1 MSRWLSIV
9 GLGEGGWDE
18 LPALGR
24 GLVESAE
31 LIVGG
36 ERHLAMLPSSIKAA
50 RSSWATPLR
59 LTVEEILRHR
69 GRPVAVL
76 ATGDPMHYGVGVTLA
91 RAVGHDEMLIL
102 PTVSAFGLAAARLG
116 WSLADC
122 ECLTLHGRPL
132 EKLGA
137 FLCGGARL
145 LLLSHDGSTPA
156 KVAAELTR
164 RGWGP
169 SRLIALEHMGGAGES
184 RIEGTAASWGQRQ
197 AEDLNTLAVECL
209 PAAGT
214 ISLPRL
220 PGLPDEAFS
229 HDGQI
234 TKREVRAVT
243 LAGLSPLPGQL
254 LWDVGAGC
262 GSIAV
267 EWLRS
272 SRAMRAIAIESDAA
286 RCDMIRANAANLG
299 TPEIEVVNGTA
310 PAALPGL
317 APPDAIFIGGG
328 VAMPD
333 LAENCWDA
341 LRSGGRLVAN
351 VVTVQG
357 EARLLQCHQAH
368 GGRLTRI
375 AISRA
380 EPIGGQL
387 GWRAL
392 RPVTQWIA
400 VKP

>member
-9 GLGEGGWDE
+9 GLGEGGWEE

-24 GLVESAE
+24 GMVEAAE

-36 ERHLAMLPSSIKAA
+36 ERHLAMLPASVKAKRA
-50 RSSWATPLR
+50 SWATPLR
-59 LTVEEILRHR
+59 LTVEEVLRHR

-102 PTVSAFGLAAARLG
+102 PTVSAFSLVAARLG

-132 EKLGA
+132 EKLGG
-137 FLCGGARL
+137 FLYRGARL

-169 SRLIALEHMGGAGES
+169 SRLIALEHMGGS
-184 RIEGTAASWGQRQ
+184 REDRVEAIAESWGQRQ
-197 AEDLNTLAVECL
+197 TKDLNTLAVECL

-220 PGLPDEAFS
+220 PGLPDDAFT

-234 TKREVRAVT
+234 TKREVRAMT
-243 LAGLSPLPGQL
+243 LAALSPLLGQR

-262 GSIAV
+262 GSIAI
-267 EWLRS
+267 EWLRGG
-272 SRAMRAIAIESDAA
+272 RGMRANAIESDPA
-286 RCDMIRANAANLG
+286 RCDMIRVNAANLG
-299 TPEIEVVNGTA
+299 TPEIEIVNALA
-310 PAALPGL
+310 PMALAGL

-328 VAMPD
+328 VAAPG
-333 LAENCWDA
+333 LVERCWDA
-341 LRSGGRLVAN
+341 LPSGGRLVAN
-351 VVTVQG
+351 AVTVQG
-357 EARLLQCHQAH
+357 EARLLQCREAH
-368 GGRLTRI
+368 GGSLGRI

-380 EPIGGQL
+380 EPIGGYL

-392 RPVTQWIA
+392 RPVTQWTA
-400 VKP
+400 VRP

>member
-24 GLVESAE
+24 DLVESAE

-36 ERHLAMLPSSIKAA
+36 ERHLAMLPASIKAQ

-59 LTVEEILRHR
+59 VTVEEILRHR
-69 GRPVAVL
+69 GRRVAVL

-102 PTVSAFGLAAARLG
+102 PTVSAFALAAARLG
-116 WSLADC
+116 WPLADC

-137 FLCGGARL
+137 FLYRGARL

-156 KVAAELTR
+156 QVAAELVR

-169 SRLIALEHMGGAGES
+169 SRLIALEHMGGAREN
-184 RIEGTAASWGQRQ
+184 RVEGTANSWSQRQ
-197 AEDLNTLAVECL
+197 TEDLNTLAVECL
-209 PAAGT
+209 PATGT

-220 PGLPDEAFS
+220 PGLPDDAFS

-243 LAGLSPLPGQL
+243 LAALSPLPGHR

-262 GSIAV
+262 GSITI
-267 EWLRS
+267 EWLRAG
-272 SRAMRAIAIESDAA
+272 RAMRASAIECDAA
-286 RCDMIRANAANLG
+286 RCDMIRTNAASLG
-299 TPEIEVVNGTA
+299 TPEIEIVHAAA
-310 PAALPGL
+310 PAALAGL

-328 VAMPD
+328 VAMPG
-333 LAENCWDA
+333 LAERCWDS

-351 VVTVQG
+351 AVTIQG
-357 EARLLQCHQAH
+357 EARLLQCHQVY
-368 GGRLTRI
+368 GGKLSRI

-392 RPVTQWIA
+392 RPVTQWVA
-400 VKP
+400 LKP